1 MQALA
6 IEAVRL
12 VDLGAGSWLDLCRG
26 WLPGA
31 GDLYSELASA
41 VAWRQGRV
49 FRYERWIPEPRLS
62 AGVVDVPGPAAAVL
76 VEARRR
82 LIQRYGVPLGR
93 GGMAYYRDGRDS
105 MAFHRDRDLRHLD
118 DTVVAILTL
127 GGPRPFAL
135 RPYAFAFAGGDVED
149 GGNRAGAGAGGGTP
163 VQTVSPGPGD
173 LLVMGGR
180 CQADWQHSVPKQ
192 YRLDVPGR
200 ISVQWRWTSGRGRPV
215 VGPSYRAPRTYRA

>member
-1 MQALA
+1 MEALA
-6 IEAVRL
+6 TEVVRR
-12 VDLGAGSWLDLCRG
+12 VDLGGGSWVDLCRG

-31 GDLYSELASA
+31 GDLYGELASGL
-41 VAWRQGRV
+41 AWRQGTV

-62 AGVVDVPGPAAAVL
+62 AGVVDVSGPAAAVL
-76 VEARRR
+76 ADARRR
-82 LIQRYGVPLGR
+82 LIKRYGVPLGR

-105 MAFHRDRDLRHLD
+105 MAFHRDRDLRYLD

-135 RPYAFAFAGGDVED
+135 RPYAFAAGADEVSGAPREA
-149 GGNRAGAGAGGGTP
+149 AGAGAR